1 MIEHGLYFAE
11 YVLKDECIMPCI
23 DTIYTYSNY
32 RKNAILKEFGKNFDK
47 EIIMVGPYIQYVDYF
62 KSKDK
67 LKALK
72 AQLGKILL
80 VFPTHS
86 FEDCDDL
93 YDFNQFSQ
101 CIDEMA
107 KDYDTVLISM
117 IGYDIQQ
124 GFDKKYRNK
133 GYRIVSSGTRNDPYF

>member
-47 EIIMVGPYIQYVDYF
+47 EIIMVGPYIQYADYF

-67 LKALK
+67 LKIAMIYTTSTSFLNVLTK
-72 AQLGKILL
+72 WRKIMI
-80 VFPTHS
+80 
-86 FEDCDDL
+86 
-93 YDFNQFSQ
+93 QFLFQ
-101 CIDEMA
+101 
-107 KDYDTVLISM
+107 
-117 IGYDIQQ
+117 
-124 GFDKKYRNK
+124 
-133 GYRIVSSGTRNDPYF
+133 

>member
-47 EIIMVGPYIQYVDYF
+47 EIIMVGPYIQYADYF

-72 AQLGKILL
+72 SQLGKILL

-93 YDFNQFSQ
+93 YDFNQFSR

-117 IGYDIQQ
+117 IGYDIHR
-124 GFDKKYRNK
+124 GLIKSIGIKV
-133 GYRIVSSGTRNDPYF
+133 IE

>member
-1 MIEHGLYFAE
+1 
-11 YVLKDECIMPCI
+11 MPCI

-47 EIIMVGPYIQYVDYF
+47 EIIMVGPYIQYADYF

-72 AQLGKILL
+72 SQLGKILL

-124 GFDKKYRNK
+124 GLIKSIGIKVIEQYHQVLVMILTFEQTKGFDGVGRY
-133 GYRIVSSGTRNDPYF
+133 DYF